1 MVHIKIDLVQ
11 LVVHTV
17 QKNNKPLNPQQ
28 GRTRFPALFSANV
41 FFITSSLLPT
51 VTWAQIPPSTPV
63 VDVQQRQWQQQIQ
76 DVVIPTTP
84 TTQAPESGNLHF
96 SSQELLA
103 QPAVLE
109 QLLDHAIEQENIEL
123 IQTLLP
129 LYQQLAQKDPILQ
142 RYAQAIL
149 AESTGDFKQAIA
161 LYRHMIADKPEL
173 TPMRVRLAWLL
184 LRDKQTVAGQAQFEK
199 ILSDATLPD
208 TIRQQ
213 IQHAQTA
220 LKQQQ
225 NWSLQTRIRY
235 LDDKNINQA
244 PKQSQYGH
252 WQLPTAK
259 AGQGVGYDLMLS
271 KTQPLFQHWAL
282 RYQLSVD
289 GKSYWNQ
296 HDFDDISTQLQLGLS
311 HRQAQ
316 REWSLAPL
324 YQYRW
329 FAQQPYSQSVGV
341 RGQASQIFSEH
352 LQGFLSLQYQQ
363 NRHHDRQYLDGKS
376 AYANLTGLYFAS
388 PQRTWFWGVDGQQ
401 HHHRDVSE
409 DYRRWATWFAWE
421 QEWHN
426 GISSNLSLGTAWR
439 HYNTLDLFQIQRQ
452 DREYF
457 AQVSAWHRAIAW
469 RGLTPRWVWAWQR
482 VDSNHFMYGYQ
493 KHNVFMEVSKRF

>member
-1 MVHIKIDLVQ
+1 MKKL
-11 LVVHTV
+11 LC
-17 QKNNKPLNPQQ
+17 
-28 GRTRFPALFSANV
+28 LFSLSPCWL
-41 FFITSSLLPT
+41 F
-51 VTWAQIPPSTPV
+51 AQNIPPQATGF
-63 VDVQQRQWQQQIQ
+63 DLQKQQWQHQTEQFSKPNSPM
-76 DVVIPTTP
+76 PTATN
-84 TTQAPESGNLHF
+84 TGDLHF
-96 SSQELLA
+96 SSSELLA

-109 QLLDHAIEQENIEL
+109 QLLDQAIEQENIEL
-123 IQTLLP
+123 IQILLP
-129 LYQQLAQKDPILQ
+129 LYQQLTQKDPILP

-184 LRDKQTVAGQAQFEK
+184 LKDKQTIAGQAQFDK
-199 ILSDATLPD
+199 ILSDETLPD

-225 NWSLQTRIRY
+225 NWSLQTRLRY

-244 PKQSQYGH
+244 PKHSQFGD

-259 AGQGVGYDLMLS
+259 AGQGVGYDFLLS
-271 KTQPLFQHWAL
+271 KNQPLLQHWAL

-311 HRQAQ
+311 HRQAHQ
-316 REWSLAPL
+316 EWTLAPL